1 MNATCLYLHLWQKKK
16 YNTRKNYRHL
26 FEKRNQF
33 SCYPLEFTSKDLHL
47 GMFCRLIFWTYNIHT
62 PNIHQQVLP
71 DIFTSSK
78 KIRKLNLLAMGFW
91 THKYQK
97 AWVYIP
103 ALFRSSCVTR
113 ADLYEPFELKSP
125 TPNRHHPSSIT
136 TYVTRPVYFSIC
148 CSNSST
154 LAATP
159 LRPQCF
165 TILKQQT
172 FHQYLAH
179 YKASNRILN
188 NKATQV

>member
-1 MNATCLYLHLWQKKK
+1 MLYFSIFRMELLLVLFQGHDEYNMSLSTSMTEKKN
-16 YNTRKNYRHL
+16 YNTRKSIGTGSRREINSPATLLNSRA
-26 FEKRNQF
+26 RT
-33 SCYPLEFTSKDLHL
+33 CTS
-47 GMFCRLIFWTYNIHT
+47 GCFAAWSSEHT
-62 PNIHQQVLP
+62 IYTHQTFINKSYL
-71 DIFTSSK
+71 TSLQAQK
-78 KIRKLNLLAMGFW
+78 KIQKLNLLTMGFS

-165 TILKQQT
+165 TILK
-172 FHQYLAH
+172 
-179 YKASNRILN
+179 
-188 NKATQV
+188 